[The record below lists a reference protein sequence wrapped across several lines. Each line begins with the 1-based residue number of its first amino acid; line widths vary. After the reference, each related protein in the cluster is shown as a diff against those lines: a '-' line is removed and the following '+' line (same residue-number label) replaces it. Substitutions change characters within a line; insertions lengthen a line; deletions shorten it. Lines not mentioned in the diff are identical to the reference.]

1 MITKTQIEQQKH
13 AIEGLYEKVMEA
25 PDSERKT
32 QAVAYCEGC
41 IAACSLALQVMNG
54 TMASAETEKAKADE
68 SAEVKADE
76 SAEVKADESAEVK
89 VVETVEVEE
98 KPKRKS
104 SKKKKE
110 EPVEVVEP
118 EIEEEDDDL
127 DDLL

>member
-1 MITKTQIEQQKH
+1 MISKAQIEQQKN
-13 AIEGLYEKVMEA
+13 AIEGLYEKVKDA

-54 TMASAETEKAKADE
+54 TAPSAETEN
-68 SAEVKADE
+68 VKADE
-76 SAEVKADESAEVK
+76 SAEEK

-98 KPKRKS
+98 KPKP
-104 SKKKKE
+104 SKKKKVE

-118 EIEEEDDDL
+118 EEPEVNEPEVEEEDDDL

>member
-1 MITKTQIEQQKH
+1 MISKAQIEQQKQ

-41 IAACSLALQVMNG
+41 IAACALALQVMNG
-54 TMASAETEKAKADE
+54 TISSDEKAKADE
-68 SAEVKADE
+68 PVEAVEE
-76 SAEVKADESAEVK
+76 K
-89 VVETVEVEE
+89 VIETVEVEE

-118 EIEEEDDDL
+118 EVTESEIEEEEDDDL

>member
-1 MITKTQIEQQKH
+1 MISKAQIEQQKQ
-13 AIEGLYEKVMEA
+13 AIEGLYDKVKEA

-54 TMASAETEKAKADE
+54 TIPSDEKAKADE
-68 SAEVKADE
+68 PVEE
-76 SAEVKADESAEVK
+76 K
-89 VVETVEVEE
+89 VVETGE

-104 SKKKKE
+104 SKKKKD

-118 EIEEEDDDL
+118 EVEEEDDDL

>member
-1 MITKTQIEQQKH
+1 MITKTQIEQQKQ

-68 SAEVKADE
+68 SAEE
-76 SAEVKADESAEVK
+76 K
-89 VVETVEVEE
+89 VVENVEE

-104 SKKKKE
+104 AKKKKE
-110 EPVEVVEP
+110 EPVKVVEPEVIEP

>member
-41 IAACSLALQVMNG
+41 IAACTLALQVMNG
-54 TMASAETEKAKADE
+54 TTPSAEIA
-68 SAEVKADE
+68 KADE

>member
-1 MITKTQIEQQKH
+1 MISKAQIEQQKQ

-25 PDSERKT
+25 PDSNRKT
-32 QAVAYCEGC
+32 QAVAYCACC
-41 IAACSLALQVMNG
+41 IAACSLALQVMTG
-54 TMASAETEKAKADE
+54 TIPSDEQEKAVE
-68 SAEVKADE
+68 TVEAEVVE
-76 SAEVKADESAEVK
+76 TVEAE

-104 SKKKKE
+104 AKKKKE

-118 EIEEEDDDL
+118 VEPEIEEEDDDDL

>member
-54 TMASAETEKAKADE
+54 VIPSDEKTKVDE
-68 SAEVKADE
+68 PVEE
-76 SAEVKADESAEVK
+76 K
-89 VVETVEVEE
+89 VTETVEIEE
-98 KPKRKS
+98 KPKRQS

-110 EPVEVVEP
+110 EPAKVVEP
-118 EIEEEDDDL
+118 EMIESEVEEEDDDL

>member
-1 MITKTQIEQQKH
+1 MISKSQIEQQKQ

-25 PDSERKT
+25 PDSERKE

-54 TMASAETEKAKADE
+54 TTASAETETEKAKADE
-68 SAEVKADE
+68 P
-76 SAEVKADESAEVK
+76 
-89 VVETVEVEE
+89 VETKAAESVEVED

>member
-1 MITKTQIEQQKH
+1 MISKSQIEQQKQ

-25 PDSERKT
+25 PDSERKE

-54 TMASAETEKAKADE
+54 TTASAETETEKAKADE
-68 SAEVKADE
+68 P
-76 SAEVKADESAEVK
+76 
-89 VVETVEVEE
+89 VETKAAEPVEVED

-110 EPVEVVEP
+110 EPIEVVEP

>member
-1 MITKTQIEQQKH
+1 MISKAQIEQQKQ

-25 PDSERKT
+25 PDSERKE

-54 TMASAETEKAKADE
+54 TTASAETEKAKADE
-68 SAEVKADE
+68 SAEE
-76 SAEVKADESAEVK
+76 K
-89 VVETVEVEE
+89 VVENVEE

-104 SKKKKE
+104 AKKKKE
-110 EPVEVVEP
+110 EPVKVVEP
-118 EIEEEDDDL
+118 EVEVEEEDDDL

>member
-1 MITKTQIEQQKH
+1 MITKTQIEQQKQ

-25 PDSERKT
+25 PDSERKA

-41 IAACSLALQVMNG
+41 IAACSLALQVING
-54 TMASAETEKAKADE
+54 TTASAEKAKAPE
-68 SAEVKADE
+68 PVKE
-76 SAEVKADESAEVK
+76 E
-89 VVETVEVEE
+89 VEVEE

-110 EPVEVVEP
+110 EPVEAVEP
-118 EIEEEDDDL
+118 EVIEPEVEEEDDDDDL

>member
-1 MITKTQIEQQKH
+1 MISKAQIEQQKN
-13 AIEGLYEKVMEA
+13 AIEGLYEKVKDA
-25 PDSERKT
+25 PDSERKV

-54 TMASAETEKAKADE
+54 TTASAETEKAKADE
-68 SAEVKADE
+68 PVEE
-76 SAEVKADESAEVK
+76 N

-110 EPVEVVEP
+110 EPAKVVEPEVTEP

-127 DDLL
+127 DDLDDLL

>member
-1 MITKTQIEQQKH
+1 MITKTQIEQQKQ

-68 SAEVKADE
+68 SAEEKT
-76 SAEVKADESAEVK
+76 DESAEVK

>member
-1 MITKTQIEQQKH
+1 MITKTQIEQQKQ
-13 AIEGLYEKVMEA
+13 AIEGLYEKVKDA
-25 PDSERKT
+25 PDSERKV

-54 TMASAETEKAKADE
+54 TSSSDEKAKADE
-68 SAEVKADE
+68 SAEE
-76 SAEVKADESAEVK
+76 K

-98 KPKRKS
+98 KPKRKP
-104 SKKKKE
+104 SKKKKVE

>member
-1 MITKTQIEQQKH
+1 MISKAQIEQQKQ
-13 AIEGLYEKVMEA
+13 AIEGLYDKVKEA

-54 TMASAETEKAKADE
+54 IAKAAEPVEEDNVVE
-68 SAEVKADE
+68 SAEPI
-76 SAEVKADESAEVK
+76 
-89 VVETVEVEE
+89 EE

-104 SKKKKE
+104 AKKKKE
-110 EPVEVVEP
+110 EPVKVVEPEVIEP

>member
-25 PDSERKT
+25 PDSKQKE

-54 TMASAETEKAKADE
+54 TTASAEPEKTTV
-68 SAEVKADE
+68 AEPVE
-76 SAEVKADESAEVK
+76 EK
-89 VVETVEVEE
+89 VVDTVEE

-110 EPVEVVEP
+110 ESVEAVEP
-118 EIEEEDDDL
+118 EVIDPEVEVEEDDDL

>member
-1 MITKTQIEQQKH
+1 MITKTQIEQQKQ

-54 TMASAETEKAKADE
+54 TIPSDEKAKADE
-68 SAEVKADE
+68 SAEK
-76 SAEVKADESAEVK
+76 K

-110 EPVEVVEP
+110 ESVEVVEPEEP

>member
-1 MITKTQIEQQKH
+1 MLSRAQIEQQKQ
-13 AIEGLYEKVMEA
+13 AIEGLYEKVHDA

-41 IAACSLALQVMNG
+41 IAACSLALQVMSG
-54 TMASAETEKAKADE
+54 TISSDEQAKAVEPVEEKAVE
-68 SAEVKADE
+68 SEEVK
-76 SAEVKADESAEVK
+76 
-89 VVETVEVEE
+89 E

-110 EPVEVVEP
+110 EPVEVVESEEP
-118 EIEEEDDDL
+118 EVEEEEDDDL

>member
-1 MITKTQIEQQKH
+1 MISKAQIEQQKQ

-54 TMASAETEKAKADE
+54 TTASAETEKAK
-68 SAEVKADE
+68 
-76 SAEVKADESAEVK
+76 
-89 VVETVEVEE
+89 VVEPVEEKVGVEE

-118 EIEEEDDDL
+118 EVTEPEIEEEEDDDL

>member
-1 MITKTQIEQQKH
+1 MISKAQIEQQKQ

-54 TMASAETEKAKADE
+54 TATSDEKAKADE
-68 SAEVKADE
+68 PVEE
-76 SAEVKADESAEVK
+76 K
-89 VVETVEVEE
+89 VIENVEE

-118 EIEEEDDDL
+118 EIEEEDDDDL

>member
-1 MITKTQIEQQKH
+1 MISKAQIEQQKQ

-25 PDSERKT
+25 PDSDRKT

-54 TMASAETEKAKADE
+54 TIPSDEQEKAVE
-68 SAEVKADE
+68 TVEAE
-76 SAEVKADESAEVK
+76 

-104 SKKKKE
+104 AKKKKE

-118 EIEEEDDDL
+118 VEPEIEEEDDDDL

>member
-13 AIEGLYEKVMEA
+13 AIEGLYEKVTDA
-25 PDSERKT
+25 PDSEQKT

-41 IAACSLALQVMNG
+41 IAACSLALQVMTG
-54 TMASAETEKAKADE
+54 TIPSDEQEKAVE
-68 SAEVKADE
+68 TVEAE
-76 SAEVKADESAEVK
+76 

-104 SKKKKE
+104 AKKKKE

-118 EIEEEDDDL
+118 VEPEIEEEDDDDL

>member
-1 MITKTQIEQQKH
+1 MITKTQIEQQKQ

-54 TMASAETEKAKADE
+54 TTASAETEKAK
-68 SAEVKADE
+68 
-76 SAEVKADESAEVK
+76 
-89 VVETVEVEE
+89 VVEPVEEKVEVEE

-110 EPVEVVEP
+110 ESVEVVEP
-118 EIEEEDDDL
+118 EVIEEEDDDL

>member
-1 MITKTQIEQQKH
+1 MISKAQIEQQKN
-13 AIEGLYEKVMEA
+13 AIEGLYEKVKDA

-54 TMASAETEKAKADE
+54 TTASAETEKAKADE
-68 SAEVKADE
+68 SAEE
-76 SAEVKADESAEVK
+76 K

-98 KPKRKS
+98 KPRRKP
-104 SKKKKE
+104 SKQKKVE

-118 EIEEEDDDL
+118 EVIEEEDDDL

>member
-1 MITKTQIEQQKH
+1 MITKTQIEQQKQ

-76 SAEVKADESAEVK
+76 SAEVK

>member
-1 MITKTQIEQQKH
+1 MITKTQIEQQKQ

-25 PDSERKT
+25 PDGERKT

-54 TMASAETEKAKADE
+54 TTASAETEKAKADE
-68 SAEVKADE
+68 SAEE
-76 SAEVKADESAEVK
+76 K

-98 KPKRKS
+98 KPKRKP
-104 SKKKKE
+104 SKKKKVE

-118 EIEEEDDDL
+118 EVIEEEDDDL

>member
-1 MITKTQIEQQKH
+1 MISKAQIEQQKN
-13 AIEGLYEKVMEA
+13 AIESLYEKVQEA
-25 PDSERKT
+25 PDSDRKE

-41 IAACSLALQVMNG
+41 IAACDLALQVMNG
-54 TMASAETEKAKADE
+54 TATSVEPPKAAEP
-68 SAEVKADE
+68 VKE
-76 SAEVKADESAEVK
+76 
-89 VVETVEVEE
+89 ETVEE

-118 EIEEEDDDL
+118 EVIEEEDDDL

>member
-1 MITKTQIEQQKH
+1 MITKTQIEQQKQ

-25 PDSERKT
+25 PDSERKA

-54 TMASAETEKAKADE
+54 TTASAETEK
-68 SAEVKADE
+68 
-76 SAEVKADESAEVK
+76 VK
-89 VVETVEVEE
+89 VVEPVEEKLDAEE

-110 EPVEVVEP
+110 EPIEVVEAEVIEP
-118 EIEEEDDDL
+118 AVEEEDDDDL

>member
-54 TMASAETEKAKADE
+54 TMASAETEKAKVDE
-68 SAEVKADE
+68 PVEE
-76 SAEVKADESAEVK
+76 K
-89 VVETVEVEE
+89 VTETVEIEE
-98 KPKRKS
+98 KPKRQS

-110 EPVEVVEP
+110 EPAKVVEP
-118 EIEEEDDDL
+118 EMIESEVEEEDDDL

>member
-1 MITKTQIEQQKH
+1 MISKAQIEQQKQ
-13 AIEGLYEKVMEA
+13 AIEGLYDKVKEA

-32 QAVAYCEGC
+32 RAVAYCEGC

-54 TMASAETEKAKADE
+54 TIPSDEKAKAVE
-68 SAEVKADE
+68 PVEEKAIE
-76 SAEVKADESAEVK
+76 A
-89 VVETVEVEE
+89 VEVEEKAVESEEVKE

-118 EIEEEDDDL
+118 EEPEVEEEDDL

>member
-1 MITKTQIEQQKH
+1 MISKAQIEQQKN
-13 AIEGLYEKVMEA
+13 AIEGLYEKVKDA
-25 PDSERKT
+25 PDSERKI

-54 TMASAETEKAKADE
+54 TTASVETEKE
-68 SAEVKADE
+68 NVVEPVE
-76 SAEVKADESAEVK
+76 EK

-104 SKKKKE
+104 AKKKKE
-110 EPVEVVEP
+110 EPAKVVEP
-118 EIEEEDDDL
+118 EEPEVNEPEVEEEDDDL

>member
-25 PDSERKT
+25 SDSERKT

-68 SAEVKADE
+68 SAEE
-76 SAEVKADESAEVK
+76 K

-98 KPKRKS
+98 KPKP
-104 SKKKKE
+104 SKKKKVE

-118 EIEEEDDDL
+118 EVIEEEDDDL
-127 DDLL
+127 DDLDDLL

>member
-1 MITKTQIEQQKH
+1 MITKTQIEQQKQ
-13 AIEGLYEKVMEA
+13 AIEGLYEKVKNA
-25 PDSERKT
+25 PDSERKE

-41 IAACSLALQVMNG
+41 IAACSLALQVMNR
-54 TMASAETEKAKADE
+54 TTASAETEKAKADE
-68 SAEVKADE
+68 CAEE
-76 SAEVKADESAEVK
+76 K

-110 EPVEVVEP
+110 EPIEVVEP
-118 EIEEEDDDL
+118 EVEEAEEEDDDL

>member
-1 MITKTQIEQQKH
+1 MISKSQIEQQKQ

-25 PDSERKT
+25 PDSERKE

-54 TMASAETEKAKADE
+54 TTASAETEKAKVVE
-68 SAEVKADE
+68 PVEE
-76 SAEVKADESAEVK
+76 
-89 VVETVEVEE
+89 VVETEE

-118 EIEEEDDDL
+118 EVTEPEIEEEDDDL

>member
-1 MITKTQIEQQKH
+1 MITKTQIEQQKQ
-13 AIEGLYEKVMEA
+13 AIEGLYEKVKDA

-54 TMASAETEKAKADE
+54 TTASAETEKAKADE
-68 SAEVKADE
+68 SAEE
-76 SAEVKADESAEVK
+76 K
-89 VVETVEVEE
+89 VVETVEE

-118 EIEEEDDDL
+118 EEPEVEEEDDDL

>member
-1 MITKTQIEQQKH
+1 MITKTQIEQQKQ

-25 PDSERKT
+25 PDGERKT

-54 TMASAETEKAKADE
+54 TTASAEKAKADE
-68 SAEVKADE
+68 SAEE
-76 SAEVKADESAEVK
+76 K
-89 VVETVEVEE
+89 VVETVEE

-110 EPVEVVEP
+110 ELAKVVELEEPEVIEP

>member
-1 MITKTQIEQQKH
+1 MITKTQIEQQKQ
-13 AIEGLYEKVMEA
+13 AIEGLYEKVKDA

-54 TMASAETEKAKADE
+54 TTASAETEKAKADE
-68 SAEVKADE
+68 SAEEKLDA
-76 SAEVKADESAEVK
+76 
-89 VVETVEVEE
+89 EE

-110 EPVEVVEP
+110 EPIEVVEAEVIEP
-118 EIEEEDDDL
+118 AVEEEDDDDL

>member
-54 TMASAETEKAKADE
+54 TMASAETEKAK
-68 SAEVKADE
+68 
-76 SAEVKADESAEVK
+76 
-89 VVETVEVEE
+89 VVEPVEEKVEVEE

-110 EPVEVVEP
+110 EPIEVVEP
-118 EIEEEDDDL
+118 EVEEAEEEDDDL